1 MALRRRRGAGPGR
14 HRGGRAGLVALV
26 VATYLGAGLVAT
38 WPALRSADDSFLAQG
53 LPAREGAA
61 APGDHLQAVWQL
73 WLPGHQLERGAAPW
87 LDPYSFQPEVD
98 PRPNFAGWPFGLV
111 FWPLY
116 ALFGAVVGWNVFVL
130 LSFAGAGVMTFL
142 WLRELGLGEA
152 GALSG
157 GFAFALTPY
166 LVSQSAMGHLLAP
179 VSVLLPLSLYALERS
194 RRGPD
199 AWLALAG
206 ASLASIPLS
215 GQVHFAVG
223 AVPFFVLYAVLRRP
237 VRIAG
242 IAGCALAGLFG
253 ALAVYVASIRGSV
266 GAGGRSFDQVERYS
280 ADLLDFLARDPR
292 HGLESAV
299 FLGWLVPLVAVVG
312 AAALLLQGRYG
323 LAGALLAGVVAPCLL
338 ALGANLPGYRD
349 LWEHV
354 PGLEETRVPARLMP
368 IACLCLAGLVAAAA
382 DRLRRPA
389 LVAGLLVL
397 LTLDLRLGVTRYHP
411 SAADPDNEAYAALA
425 EAGPGRLLELP
436 VHLPD
441 RQEASVYLHYAM
453 QTPRERPAGY
463 STTAPKEADAAV
475 RALREDPC
483 SARALGV
490 RYLAVFEPAKRPCS
504 GVLIGEDGPV
514 AVFRLREVSQ
524 ARDRRR

>member
-14 HRGGRAGLVALV
+14 HRGGRAGVVALV
-26 VATYLGAGLVAT
+26 VATYLGAGVVAT

-53 LPAREGAA
+53 LPASGRT

-98 PRPNFAGWPFGLV
+98 RRPNFAGWPFGLV

-116 ALFGAVVGWNVFVL
+116 ALLGPVGGWNAFVL
-130 LSFAGAGVMTFL
+130 LTFVGAGSATFL
-142 WLRELGLGEA
+142 WLRELGLGHA

-157 GFAFALTPY
+157 GFVFALAPY
-166 LVSQSAMGHLLAP
+166 VVTQGAMGHLLAP
-179 VSVLLPLSLYALERS
+179 VSMLLPLSLYAVERS
-194 RRGPD
+194 RRGGD
-199 AWLALAG
+199 GWLALAG

-215 GQVHFAVG
+215 GQVHFALG
-223 AVPFFVLYAVLRRP
+223 AVPFFFLYAVLRRP
-237 VRIAG
+237 GRVVAV
-242 IAGCALAGLFG
+242 AGCALAAVFG
-253 ALAVYVASIRGSV
+253 ALAVYVTSIRGSV
-266 GAGGRSFDQVERYS
+266 GAGGRSFEQVERYS

-299 FLGWLVPLVAVVG
+299 FLGWLLPVVAVVG
-312 AAALLLQGRYG
+312 AVAVLLQGRYG
-323 LAGALLAGVVAPCLL
+323 LAAALLTGVIVPCIL
-338 ALGANLPGYRD
+338 ALGANLPGYRE

-354 PGLEETRVPARLMP
+354 PGLEETRVPGRLMP
-368 IACLCLAGLVAAAA
+368 IASLSLAGLVGVAA

-397 LTLDLRLGVTRYHP
+397 LALDLRLGVTRYRP
-411 SAADPDNEAYAALA
+411 SAADPDNKAYAALDD
-425 EAGPGRLLELP
+425 AGPGRLLELP
-436 VHLPD
+436 VLLPD
-441 RQEASVYLHYAM
+441 RQEGTVYLHYAM
-453 QTPRERPAGY
+453 QAPRERPAGY
-463 STTAPKEADAAV
+463 STTAPKQADATI
-475 RALREDPC
+475 RGLRNDPC
-483 SARALGV
+483 SARELGV

-514 AVFRLREVSQ
+514 SIFRLREVSQ
-524 ARDRRR
+524 SRDRRR

>member
-26 VATYLGAGLVAT
+26 VATYLATGLVAT

-53 LPAREGAA
+53 LPASGKT

-98 PRPNFAGWPFGLV
+98 RRPNFAGWPFGLA

-116 ALFGAVVGWNVFVL
+116 ALLGPVLGWNAFVL
-130 LSFAGAGVMTFL
+130 LSFVGTGALTFL
-142 WLRELGLGEA
+142 WLRELGLGRT

-157 GFAFALTPY
+157 GIAFALAPY
-166 LVSQSAMGHLLAP
+166 VVTQGAMGHLLAP
-179 VSVLLPLSLYALERS
+179 VSMLLPLSLYALERS
-194 RRGPD
+194 RRGSD
-199 AWLALAG
+199 GWLALAG

-215 GQVHFAVG
+215 GQVHLALG
-223 AVPFFVLYAVLRRP
+223 AVPFFLLYAALRRP
-237 VRIAG
+237 VRLLTV
-242 IAGCALAGLFG
+242 AGCGLAAVFA

-292 HGLESAV
+292 HGLESAL
-299 FLGWLVPLVAVVG
+299 FLGWLLPVIAVVG
-312 AAALLLQGRYG
+312 AVAILLQGRYG
-323 LAGALLAGVVAPCLL
+323 LAVALLTGVAAPCVL
-338 ALGANLPGYRD
+338 ALGANLPGYRQ

-354 PGLEETRVPARLMP
+354 PGLEETRVPGRLMP
-368 IACLCLAGLVAAAA
+368 IACLCLAALLAVAA

-397 LTLDLRLGVTRYHP
+397 LALDLRLGVTRYRP
-411 SAADPDNEAYAALA
+411 SAADPDNRAYAALA
-425 EAGPGRLLELP
+425 EAGSGRLLELP
-436 VHLPD
+436 VQLPD
-441 RQEASVYLHYAM
+441 RQEGSVYLHYAM
-453 QTPRERPAGY
+453 QAPRERPEGY
-463 STTAPKEADAAV
+463 STTAPKEADATV
-475 RALREDPC
+475 RELREDPC
-483 SARALGV
+483 SARDLGV
-490 RYLAVFEPAKRPCS
+490 LYLTVFKPAKRPCS

-514 AVFRLREVSQ
+514 SLFRLREVSQ
-524 ARDRRR
+524 SRNRRR